1 MKNNK
6 FVSAVFT
13 ALTITSGAI
22 GLNALSA
29 VTPLTQSAQAAY
41 YANCPFTVRIYQQ
54 TNVRPEPN
62 TSKPPI
68 ASLPKGSTVWMST
81 FVNDGQSIYDE
92 YARVWDSKWFKL
104 RDQAGYVASAVVDG
118 YPPTSPC
125 PTPPPG
131 GPVDMGGLQRLLFGN
146 VSSTVTSPYGYAN
159 CTIPAWQKYYANCA
173 HPALDIAGPV
183 NTPIYTPVDGVV
195 IGRNDT
201 IGSVTLYNA
210 KSDRTFFFVHM
221 NRTDVTVNQQ
231 ISKGKQVGIEGTKG
245 EITGPHLHFEARPGK
260 QLYLSGSV
268 SQSVNPLDA
277 VNQAN
282 R

>member
-29 VTPLTQSAQAAY
+29 VTPLTQSASAAY
-41 YANCPFTVRIYQQ
+41 YTNCQFSVRIYQP
-54 TNVRPEPN
+54 TNVRPAPN
-62 TSKPPI
+62 TSQAAI
-68 ASLPKGSTVWMST
+68 ASLTTGSTVWMST
-81 FVNDGQSIYDE
+81 FVDGQAIYDAA
-92 YARVWDSKWFKL
+92 ARAYDTKWFKL

-118 YPPTSPC
+118 YPPTRPC

-131 GPVDMGGLQRLLFGN
+131 GQVDMPGLQRLLFGN

-159 CTIPAWQKYYANCA
+159 CNIWSGLYTNCA
-173 HPALDIAGPV
+173 HPALDIAGPINRV
-183 NTPIYTPVDGVV
+183 NPIYTPVDGVV
-195 IGRNDT
+195 IRRNDA
-201 IGSVTLYNA
+201 IGSVALYNA
-210 KSDRTFFFVHM
+210 KSNKTFFFVHM
-221 NRTDVTVNQQ
+221 NRTDVAVNQQ
-231 ISKGKQVGIEGTKG
+231 ISKGTQVGIEGTKG
-245 EITGPHLHFEARPGK
+245 YITGPHLHFEARDGK
-260 QLYLSGSV
+260 QLYLSGGMSD
-268 SQSVNPLDA
+268 SVNPLDA

>member
-6 FVSAVFT
+6 FASAVFT
-13 ALTITSGAI
+13 ALTIASGGI
-22 GLNALSA
+22 SLNALSA
-29 VTPLTQSAQAAY
+29 TTPLTQSAQAAY
-41 YANCPFTVRIYQQ
+41 YPNCPFTVRIYQQ
-54 TNVRPEPN
+54 TNVRSEPN

-68 ASLPKGSTVWMST
+68 ASLSPVRTVWNST
-81 FVNDGQSIYDE
+81 FVDGQAIYDTT
-92 YARVWDSKWFKL
+92 AKANDTKWFKL

-125 PTPPPG
+125 PTSPSG
-131 GPVDMGGLQRLLFGN
+131 GQVDMAGLQRLLFGN

-159 CTIPAWQKYYANCA
+159 CSIWGNLYTNCA

-210 KSDRTFFFVHM
+210 KSDKTFFFVHM

-245 EITGPHLHFEARPGK
+245 YITGPHLHFEARAGR
-260 QLYLSGSV
+260 QLYLSNGL